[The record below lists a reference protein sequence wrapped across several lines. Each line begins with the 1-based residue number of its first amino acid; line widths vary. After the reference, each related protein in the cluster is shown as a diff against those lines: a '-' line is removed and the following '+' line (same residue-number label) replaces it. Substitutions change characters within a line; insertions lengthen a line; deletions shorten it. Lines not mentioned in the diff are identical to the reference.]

1 MKDNFFITTIK
12 YSKEGFTVLDPTPR
26 FMISELGRGG
36 FNYKRPVLY
45 TEIKILLTYIF
56 FKFAIF
62 ASNMSD
68 NIFSDVKFL
77 SYLYLTYA
85 HVGDSSLFTTPQV
98 YSKKCFCSDCDLQ
111 DKTIGRVFD

>member
-56 FKFAIF
+56 L
-62 ASNMSD
+62 NLL
-68 NIFSDVKFL
+68 FSLPICPIIYFL
-77 SYLYLTYA
+77 M
-85 HVGDSSLFTTPQV
+85 
-98 YSKKCFCSDCDLQ
+98 
-111 DKTIGRVFD
+111 